1 VTFDLYDD
9 FAVPT
14 ARREFMKKLFSIVA
28 GLAMTLSAATA
39 LAADV
44 TGTWTASTQTPN
56 GDFQLT
62 FTFKQDGANLTGS
75 VQGPGGDPITISNGK
90 VDGDKF
96 TFDDS
101 FNGITIHHECT
112 VNGDEIKMT
121 AKSDSA
127 DFPAMQLTLKRSK
140 DAGAA
145 APATPPA
152 Q

>member
-1 VTFDLYDD
+1 
-9 FAVPT
+9 
-14 ARREFMKKLFSIVA
+14 MKRLFCMVA
-28 GLAMTLSAATA
+28 GLAMTLSAASA

-44 TGTWTASTQTPN
+44 TGTWTATTQTPN

-75 VQGPGGDPITISNGK
+75 VQGPGGDPITITNGK

-112 VNGDEIKMT
+112 VNGDEIKVT

-145 APATPPA
+145 PPAATPPA